1 MMPQSRARWQQQL
14 FEEPPPVPV
23 VRLPLN
29 VQEQLR
35 QALVQ
40 WMQARARTMREEG
53 DDEQDHR

>member
-1 MMPQSRARWQQQL
+1 MPQPRVRRQRQL
-14 FEEPPPVPV
+14 FEELLAVPA
-23 VRLPLN
+23 VRLPLV

-40 WMQARARTMREEG
+40 WMQALAKMIREED